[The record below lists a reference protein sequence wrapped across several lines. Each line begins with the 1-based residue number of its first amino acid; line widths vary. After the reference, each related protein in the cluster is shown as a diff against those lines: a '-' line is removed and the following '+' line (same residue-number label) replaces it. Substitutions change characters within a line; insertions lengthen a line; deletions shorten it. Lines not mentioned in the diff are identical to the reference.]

1 MIKTTLSIDGMM
13 CSMCEAHI
21 NDAVRKAL
29 PVKKVSSSHRKGQT
43 EILSE
48 ATLDEAALRA
58 AIEATG
64 YRLLSVSQEEAKK
77 KRSLFGR

>member
-21 NDAVRKAL
+21 NDAVRKAV

-48 ATLDEAALRA
+48 APLDEAALRA

-64 YRLLSVSQEEAKK
+64 YRLLSVSQEEAEK
-77 KRSLFGR
+77 KRGLFGR

>member
-77 KRSLFGR
+77 KRGLFGR